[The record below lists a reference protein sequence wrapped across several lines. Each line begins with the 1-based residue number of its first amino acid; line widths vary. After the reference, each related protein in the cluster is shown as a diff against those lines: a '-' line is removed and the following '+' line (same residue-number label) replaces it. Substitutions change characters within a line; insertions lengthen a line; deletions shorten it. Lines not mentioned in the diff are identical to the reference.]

1 MDNLLFNFYN
11 VINKIWNN
19 IIDNDFF
26 INNLNY
32 CSYNNNNDNSIIKY
46 NNFKK
51 PIILLL
57 GGMAYKVYEKILNKY
72 ISGETLDSKTLDYD
86 FSLSLKNI
94 NPDIIEQLKIKFVEI
109 FNKCIKD
116 YTYTLDYDIKR
127 YYKIKNNKI
136 TNKNFSI
143 KCIEKNDRIQ
153 FVIDCDIKDKFHIL
167 EVSFW
172 FNGKISDNFT
182 INDFTKNKLF
192 IYTTNDNLNFY
203 LLPLNQL
210 VKTTLYA
217 IVNFFETRY
226 FDKCYKYI
234 NRIKYIN
241 QIYKKYKKMSNK
253 NKNKNELIT
262 HILESYNHEIRKKYR
277 LINDYPYIL
286 SNYNDKLKD
295 LDYETNN
302 MMLRCIYYDLRKDT
316 LKFIDEQF
324 DNYLNKCKIE
334 INKKNINRYTEETD
348 T

>member
-11 VINKIWNN
+11 VVNN
-19 IIDNDFF
+19 IWINIINDEFF

-32 CSYNNNNDNSIIKY
+32 CEYDNNNIIIK
-46 NNFKK
+46 NNNIKK
-51 PIILLL
+51 PIIFLL

-72 ISGETLDSKTLDYD
+72 ISGEALDSKTLDYD
-86 FSLSLKNI
+86 FSLSLKNN
-94 NPDIIEQLKIKFVEI
+94 NPNIIEELKVKFIEI

-116 YTYTLDYDIKR
+116 YTYILDDDIKK

-143 KCIEKNDRIQ
+143 KYIEKNDRIQ
-153 FVIDCDIKDKFHIL
+153 FIVDCDIKDNFHIL
-167 EVSFW
+167 EISFW
-172 FNGKISDNFT
+172 FNGKVSDNFT

-192 IYTTNDNLNFY
+192 IYTTNDNLNYY

-234 NRIKYIN
+234 NRIKYIHK
-241 QIYKKYKKMSNK
+241 IYKKFKKMSNK
-253 NKNKNELIT
+253 NELIIY
-262 HILESYNHEIRKKYR
+262 ILGTYNYEIRKKYR
-277 LINDYPYIL
+277 IINDYPYVL
-286 SNYNDKLKD
+286 SNYNNRLKE
-295 LDYETNN
+295 LDYETKNI
-302 MMLRCIYYDLRKDT
+302 MLRCIYYDLRKDT

-324 DNYLNKCKIE
+324 DNYLHKCKIE

>member
-11 VINKIWNN
+11 VINNIWIN
-19 IIDNDFF
+19 IINDTFF

-32 CSYNNNNDNSIIKY
+32 CEYDNNNIIIK
-46 NNFKK
+46 NNNIKQ

-57 GGMAYKVYEKILNKY
+57 GGMAYKVYENILNKY

-86 FSLSLKNI
+86 FSLSLKDNKP
-94 NPDIIEQLKIKFVEI
+94 NIIEELKVKFIEI

-116 YTYTLDYDIKR
+116 YSYTLDKNIKK
-127 YYKIKNNKI
+127 YYKIKNNTI
-136 TNKNFSI
+136 NNKNFSI
-143 KCIEKNDRIQ
+143 KFIEKNDRIQ
-153 FVIDCDIKDKFHIL
+153 FIIDCNIKDNFHIL

-172 FNGKISDNFT
+172 FNGKVSDNFT
-182 INDFTKNKLF
+182 VNDFQKNKLF
-192 IYTTNDNLNFY
+192 IYTENNLNYY

-217 IVNFFETRY
+217 IVIFFETRY

-234 NRIKYIN
+234 NRIKYIHKV
-241 QIYKKYKKMSNK
+241 YKKFKKIK
-253 NKNKNELIT
+253 IKNELIIY
-262 HILESYNHEIRKKYR
+262 ILGSYNYEIRKKYR
-277 LINDYPYIL
+277 LINDYPYVL

-295 LDYETNN
+295 LDYETKN
-302 MMLRCIYYDLRKDT
+302 MMLRCIYYNLRKDT
-316 LKFIDEQF
+316 LNFIDEKF
-324 DNYLNKCKIE
+324 DEYLNKCKME